1 MSATEEKWCPCFKRG
16 PSGSRCTECGDIFR
30 VDGPPRRGLY
40 IGIGVT
46 AGFVINIFGLILL
59 IGPLGMIILPIIGGF
74 FRELGLEKEDQ
85 AILAMIHHDHC

>member
-16 PSGSRCTECGDIFR
+16 PSGSRCAECGDIFR

-40 IGIGVT
+40 IGIGVVT
-46 AGFVINIFGLILL
+46 GFVLNIFTLHLL

-74 FRELGLEKEDQ
+74 LGNWAWKKKT
-85 AILAMIHHDHC
+85 APFWK